1 MSADED
7 ADSRTASVGFLQG
20 RGKDASNSGSRKTA
34 STGSSNKR
42 RARKIRRLARREMQD
57 FVPKGTSF
65 TSTSLAVEDEDSSS
79 PSQRTDNT
87 GDDSSADRARAPS
100 PVARAPPAGIAP
112 SMNWNKVGK
121 SAIRTALRGRG
132 QAGTANAAAATSFD
146 AINGKYWRSR
156 SASASTTGSNDQNH
170 SDKTKQGLNYNGR
183 ESSGP
188 SLDVDLAVA
197 SKGETQY
204 SADFSDM
211 DSGEVTDTNDDI
223 VLNLSCP
230 PKPGAIGSNIVG
242 ISNGQLRQENGT
254 GTNDAI
260 DVKMGSQDETGG
272 PANPVATD
280 NASLEAFS
288 KGPKATA
295 IKSFRSRYSSN
306 PVTLADLTRKDLE
319 IQAKYA
325 FYNLARE
332 ELDLSLSVRCIDC
345 MKDGH
350 LSEVCPS
357 KECEHCGAWA
367 VHESRFCSSWMRCQ
381 RCRERGHEASNCPSP
396 LKGSAVEEP
405 CDFCGSSEHA
415 EAECDFI
422 WKLPKRT
429 PTSGQIFISISC
441 SYCTSSHH
449 LLGDCPK
456 RDFPMNS
463 SSFSLKNYDPSILSN
478 LNTFPHAP
486 TGRGDASAKSS
497 GYKIRGRASG
507 RSPSPESDGA
517 FGRPDNWKPISR
529 SPQRAPIRFGNG
541 IGRGRNYDDD
551 TRRPQ
556 ARGDDQYVPQDY
568 RRGYRDR
575 EQFPANN
582 TRQRSMSPARS
593 PSRQRSGGTSNWHPA
608 RSPPRSP
615 PLTRSRGP
623 PPGRGRGRGGG
634 SSRGGRGRGGAKQAS
649 NRETYR
655 PLPSAAKKAWDQ
667 HRF

>member
-20 RGKDASNSGSRKTA
+20 RGKDASNSGSQKTA

-170 SDKTKQGLNYNGR
+170 SDKSKQGLNYNGR

-260 DVKMGSQDETGG
+260 DVKMGSQDEAGG

-280 NASLEAFS
+280 NASLETFS

-332 ELDLSLSVRCIDC
+332 ELDLSLS
-345 MKDGH
+345 
-350 LSEVCPS
+350 
-357 KECEHCGAWA
+357 
-367 VHESRFCSSWMRCQ
+367 
-381 RCRERGHEASNCPSP
+381 
-396 LKGSAVEEP
+396 GSAVEEP